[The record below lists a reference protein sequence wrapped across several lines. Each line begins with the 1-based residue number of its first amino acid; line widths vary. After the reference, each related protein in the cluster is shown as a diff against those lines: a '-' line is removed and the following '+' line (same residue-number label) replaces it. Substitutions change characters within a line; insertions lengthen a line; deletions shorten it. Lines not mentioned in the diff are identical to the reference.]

1 MVYAVKQ
8 IGNPV
13 ISAYLQTL
21 LLVGSRR
28 EELAAL
34 RWADVDFQWSSI
46 TIHDKVEDFRVI
58 PLAPYV
64 AHLLSA
70 LPRRSE

>member
-1 MVYAVKQ
+1 
-8 IGNPV
+8 
-13 ISAYLQTL
+13 L